1 MSERLHEGQEQ
12 KLLYTIGIYETDTIV
27 SDYTSENGSV
37 RRFLVAPEDLM
48 SFFHTEKP
56 VMTFYPEEGLIMMR
70 TDGKSE
76 DMFYTYPKT
85 SMATTILV
93 KRKKTIVPHK
103 VYLPSLLVKARIE
116 RHSGRKVVRNMDVWC
131 YQGTALNEDATLY
144 ELPLPN
150 TSGSSVCLGNVDKV
164 VEGKVRDAVW
174 SILVDTVF
182 NNHHDLVTKDRI
194 PFEEYFR
201 RSKGR
206 VRISDLRK
214 LCRAT
219 DILSK
224 NGREGMQLI

>member
-1 MSERLHEGQEQ
+1 MSERPHEGQEQ

-27 SDYTSENGSV
+27 SDHTSDNGAV

-70 TDGKSE
+70 TDGKNE
-76 DMFYTYPKT
+76 DMFYVYPQT
-85 SMATTILV
+85 SKATTILV
-93 KRKKTIVPHK
+93 KRKKKIVPHK

-116 RHSGRKVVRNMDVWC
+116 RRSGRKAVRSIDVWC
-131 YQGTALNEDATLY
+131 YQGTKLNEETALY

-150 TSGSSVCLGNVDKV
+150 TSESSVCLGNVDKV

-194 PFEEYFR
+194 PFEEYYEK
-201 RSKGR
+201 SKGR
-206 VRISDLRK
+206 VKISDLRK
-214 LCRAT
+214 LCKAT
-219 DILSK
+219 DVLSK
-224 NGREGMQLI
+224 KGRGGMQLF